1 MQFQGKET
9 AVCGRSSSGRAPPC
23 QGGGSEFE
31 PRRPLQTNSKEPV
44 YAGFLLIMVTWP
56 SGKARVCKTL
66 IRQFKSARHL
76 HKTVMKKM
84 SQSFFVVSPEIGDFA
99 NQFSDTVLQ
108 CYPTIFGRFSHPD
121 AQLFLPL
128 FGIRQGRKRFF
139 EKKQNNFCCFQMV
152 FNFPAANF
160 PLAAGI
166 FGFFRQFSVSF
177 RIFHFLPIHKI
188 RKRGYQI
195 QQIQFAMQKAASN
208 TRKTITVS
216 HSAIRHFLARLHS
229 LVTAV
234 AAGISVA
241 LTVLTAGA
249 AATAIASKYD
259 HFGVKLVNKRDFGD
273 DRYGYG
279 MICEN

>member
-1 MQFQGKET
+1 
-9 AVCGRSSSGRAPPC
+9 
-23 QGGGSEFE
+23 
-31 PRRPLQTNSKEPV
+31 
-44 YAGFLLIMVTWP
+44 
-56 SGKARVCKTL
+56 
-66 IRQFKSARHL
+66 
-76 HKTVMKKM
+76 
-84 SQSFFVVSPEIGDFA
+84 
-99 NQFSDTVLQ
+99 
-108 CYPTIFGRFSHPD
+108 
-121 AQLFLPL
+121 
-128 FGIRQGRKRFF
+128 
-139 EKKQNNFCCFQMV
+139 MV

-166 FGFFRQFSVSF
+166 FCFFRQFSVSF

-249 AATAIASKYD
+249 AATAIASKSAT
-259 HFGVKLVNKRDFGD
+259 LA
-273 DRYGYG
+273 
-279 MICEN
+279 

>member
-1 MQFQGKET
+1 MPQPFFF
-9 AVCGRSSSGRAPPC
+9 AVSS
-23 QGGGSEFE
+23 
-31 PRRPLQTNSKEPV
+31 K
-44 YAGFLLIMVTWP
+44 
-56 SGKARVCKTL
+56 
-66 IRQFKSARHL
+66 
-76 HKTVMKKM
+76 
-84 SQSFFVVSPEIGDFA
+84 IGNFA
-99 NQFSDTVLQ
+99 NQFLDTVLQ
-108 CYPTIFGRFSHPD
+108 CCPTIFGRFAHPK
-121 AQLFLPL
+121 AHFFCHFLE
-128 FGIRQGRKRFF
+128 FGRGVGNFF
-139 EKKQNNFCCFQMV
+139 EKKQNNFCCFQKA

-166 FGFFRQFSVSF
+166 FCFFRQFSASF

-249 AATAIASKYD
+249 AATAIASKYG

>member
-1 MQFQGKET
+1 
-9 AVCGRSSSGRAPPC
+9 
-23 QGGGSEFE
+23 
-31 PRRPLQTNSKEPV
+31 
-44 YAGFLLIMVTWP
+44 
-56 SGKARVCKTL
+56 
-66 IRQFKSARHL
+66 
-76 HKTVMKKM
+76 M
-84 SQSFFVVSPEIGDFA
+84 SQSFFFVVASKIDDFA
-99 NQFSDTVLQ
+99 NRFLNTVLQ
-108 CYPTIFGRFSHPD
+108 CCPTIFGRFAHPK
-121 AQLFLPL
+121 AHFFCHFLE
-128 FGIRQGRKRFF
+128 FGRGVGNFF
-139 EKKQNNFCCFQMV
+139 EKKQNNFCCFQKV

-166 FGFFRQFSVSF
+166 FCFFRQFSVSF

-249 AATAIASKYD
+249 AATAIASKYG
-259 HFGVKLVNKRDFGD
+259 HFGVKLVNKRDFWN

>member
-1 MQFQGKET
+1 M
-9 AVCGRSSSGRAPPC
+9 R
-23 QGGGSEFE
+23 
-31 PRRPLQTNSKEPV
+31 
-44 YAGFLLIMVTWP
+44 
-56 SGKARVCKTL
+56 
-66 IRQFKSARHL
+66 
-76 HKTVMKKM
+76 
-84 SQSFFVVSPEIGDFA
+84 
-99 NQFSDTVLQ
+99 
-108 CYPTIFGRFSHPD
+108 
-121 AQLFLPL
+121 
-128 FGIRQGRKRFF
+128 
-139 EKKQNNFCCFQMV
+139 KKQNNFCCFQKV

-166 FGFFRQFSVSF
+166 SCFFRQFSVSF

-249 AATAIASKYD
+249 AATTIASKYG
-259 HFGVKLVNKRDFGD
+259 HFGVKLVNKRGFGD

>member
-1 MQFQGKET
+1 MYQ
-9 AVCGRSSSGRAPPC
+9 
-23 QGGGSEFE
+23 EFWSQKS
-31 PRRPLQTNSKEPV
+31 RRTGYLFYHTQTKACDKKDVTGLFLCCIAQNWRFRQPIFRH
-44 YAGFLLIMVTWP
+44 GF
-56 SGKARVCKTL
+56 
-66 IRQFKSARHL
+66 
-76 HKTVMKKM
+76 
-84 SQSFFVVSPEIGDFA
+84 
-99 NQFSDTVLQ
+99 TVLSNHFRAVFPPW
-108 CYPTIFGRFSHPD
+108 CP
-121 AQLFLPL
+121 LFLPL
-128 FGIRQGRKRFF
+128 FGIRQGRERFF
-139 EKKQNNFCCFQMV
+139 EKKQNNFCCFQKV

-166 FGFFRQFSVSF
+166 FCFFRQFSVSF

-188 RKRGYQI
+188 RKGGYQI
-195 QQIQFAMQKAASN
+195 QQIQFAMQKAESN
-208 TRKTITVS
+208 TRKTITAS

-249 AATAIASKYD
+249 AATAIASKYG

-279 MICEN
+279 MICENWR

>member
-1 MQFQGKET
+1 
-9 AVCGRSSSGRAPPC
+9 
-23 QGGGSEFE
+23 
-31 PRRPLQTNSKEPV
+31 
-44 YAGFLLIMVTWP
+44 
-56 SGKARVCKTL
+56 
-66 IRQFKSARHL
+66 
-76 HKTVMKKM
+76 M
-84 SQSFFVVSPEIGDFA
+84 SQSFLLYRRKLAISPTNFQTRFYSVVQP
-99 NQFSDTVLQ
+99 FSGGLPTLM
-108 CYPTIFGRFSHPD
+108 PTISAAFWNSAGEGRFL
-121 AQLFLPL
+121 Q
-128 FGIRQGRKRFF
+128 
-139 EKKQNNFCCFQMV
+139 KKQNNFCCFQKV

-166 FGFFRQFSVSF
+166 FCFFRQFSVSF

-249 AATAIASKYD
+249 AAAAIASKSTT
-259 HFGVKLVNKRDFGD
+259 LA
-273 DRYGYG
+273 
-279 MICEN
+279 

>member
-1 MQFQGKET
+1 
-9 AVCGRSSSGRAPPC
+9 
-23 QGGGSEFE
+23 
-31 PRRPLQTNSKEPV
+31 
-44 YAGFLLIMVTWP
+44 MVTWP

-84 SQSFFVVSPEIGDFA
+84 PQSFLFVVASKIGNFA
-99 NQFSDTVLQ
+99 NRFLNTVLQ
-108 CYPTIFGRFSHPD
+108 CCPTIFGRFAHPE
-121 AQLFLPL
+121 AHFFCHFLE
-128 FGIRQGRKRFF
+128 FGRGVGNLF
-139 EKKQNNFCCFQMV
+139 EKKQNNFCCFQKV
-152 FNFPAANF
+152 FNFPAAIGCGDFWLF
-160 PLAAGI
+160 PTV
-166 FGFFRQFSVSF
+166 FSFF

-234 AAGISVA
+234 AA
-241 LTVLTAGA
+241 
-249 AATAIASKYD
+249 ATAIASKSTTAAGWKHCMPVMRTNYIVGFARSFMQAD
-259 HFGVKLVNKRDFGD
+259 MPNTTSENHEGMHRNHCAGYQISVSAYQNIHPGSYQFPWLKKLSLVCKVYRQ
-273 DRYGYG
+273 RRR
-279 MICEN
+279 

>member
-1 MQFQGKET
+1 MLSNHFR
-9 AVCGRSSSGRAPPC
+9 AVFPPWC
-23 QGGGSEFE
+23 
-31 PRRPLQTNSKEPV
+31 P
-44 YAGFLLIMVTWP
+44 
-56 SGKARVCKTL
+56 
-66 IRQFKSARHL
+66 
-76 HKTVMKKM
+76 
-84 SQSFFVVSPEIGDFA
+84 
-99 NQFSDTVLQ
+99 
-108 CYPTIFGRFSHPD
+108 
-121 AQLFLPL
+121 LFLPL
-128 FGIRQGRKRFF
+128 FGIRQGRRRFF
-139 EKKQNNFCCFQMV
+139 EKKQNNFCCFQKV

-166 FGFFRQFSVSF
+166 FCFFRQFSVSF
-177 RIFHFLPIHKI
+177 RNFHFLPIHKI

-249 AATAIASKYD
+249 AATAIASKSTTAAGWKHCIPVMRTNYIVGFARSCMQAGMPNTTSEN
-259 HFGVKLVNKRDFGD
+259 HEGIHRNHCAGYQISVSVYQNIHPGSYQFPWLETLSLVCKVYRQ
-273 DRYGYG
+273 RRR
-279 MICEN
+279 

>member
-1 MQFQGKET
+1 
-9 AVCGRSSSGRAPPC
+9 
-23 QGGGSEFE
+23 
-31 PRRPLQTNSKEPV
+31 
-44 YAGFLLIMVTWP
+44 
-56 SGKARVCKTL
+56 
-66 IRQFKSARHL
+66 
-76 HKTVMKKM
+76 M
-84 SQSFFVVSPEIGDFA
+84 SQSFFLCCSVENRRFHQPIFRQPIFRHGF
-99 NQFSDTVLQ
+99 TVLSNHFRAVFPPDAHYF
-108 CYPTIFGRFSHPD
+108 CRFLEFGRGGD
-121 AQLFLPL
+121 DFL
-128 FGIRQGRKRFF
+128 R
-139 EKKQNNFCCFQMV
+139 KKQNNFCCFQKV

-166 FGFFRQFSVSF
+166 FCFFRQFSVSF

-249 AATAIASKYD
+249 AATAIASKYG